1 MELLRHQHLDKCV
14 ARYQHITDCILE
26 AAHDRGLEGRGI
38 ITADDLQA
46 ALSKYVATHHLYF
59 DSHPLCCAVLCCA
72 VLCCA
77 GGQFIIN
84 GSDHDNNSVFDTG
97 NGRAKGNVQVTFD
110 ILTRL
115 LVASP

>member
-1 MELLRHQHLDKCV
+1 MTEALKAEASSLLMTCRLLCPSMLQ
-14 ARYQHITDCILE
+14 R
-26 AAHDRGLEGRGI
+26 I
-38 ITADDLQA
+38 IYLLTLI
-46 ALSKYVATHHLYF
+46 
-59 DSHPLCCAVLCCA
+59 PCAVLCCA

-77 GGQFIIN
+77 GGHFIIN

>member
-1 MELLRHQHLDKCV
+1 MTEALKAEASSLLMTCRLLCPSMLQ
-14 ARYQHITDCILE
+14 R
-26 AAHDRGLEGRGI
+26 I
-38 ITADDLQA
+38 IYLLTLI
-46 ALSKYVATHHLYF
+46 
-59 DSHPLCCAVLCCA
+59 PCA

-77 GGQFIIN
+77 GGHFIIN

>member
-1 MELLRHQHLDKCV
+1 MTEALKAEASSLLMTCRLLCPSMLQ
-14 ARYQHITDCILE
+14 RIIYILTV
-26 AAHDRGLEGRGI
+26 I
-38 ITADDLQA
+38 
-46 ALSKYVATHHLYF
+46 
-59 DSHPLCCAVLCCA
+59 PCAVLCCA

>member
-1 MELLRHQHLDKCV
+1 MTEALKAEASSLLMTCRLLCPSMLQ
-14 ARYQHITDCILE
+14 R
-26 AAHDRGLEGRGI
+26 I
-38 ITADDLQA
+38 IYLLTLIPCA
-46 ALSKYVATHHLYF
+46 V
-59 DSHPLCCAVLCCA
+59 LCCAVLCCA

-77 GGQFIIN
+77 GGHFIIN

>member
-46 ALSKYVATHHLYF
+46 ALSKYVATHHLSF
-59 DSHPLCCAVLCCA
+59 DTHPLCCAVLCCA
-72 VLCCA
+72 VLVGISSSTAVTMTTTAFLIQAMA
-77 GGQFIIN
+77 GLRGMF
-84 GSDHDNNSVFDTG
+84 
-97 NGRAKGNVQVTFD
+97 K
-110 ILTRL
+110 
-115 LVASP
+115 

>member
-1 MELLRHQHLDKCV
+1 MTEALKAEASSLLMTCRLLCPSMLQ
-14 ARYQHITDCILE
+14 RIIYILTV
-26 AAHDRGLEGRGI
+26 I
-38 ITADDLQA
+38 
-46 ALSKYVATHHLYF
+46 
-59 DSHPLCCAVLCCA
+59 PCAVLCCA

-110 ILTRL
+110 VPTRL